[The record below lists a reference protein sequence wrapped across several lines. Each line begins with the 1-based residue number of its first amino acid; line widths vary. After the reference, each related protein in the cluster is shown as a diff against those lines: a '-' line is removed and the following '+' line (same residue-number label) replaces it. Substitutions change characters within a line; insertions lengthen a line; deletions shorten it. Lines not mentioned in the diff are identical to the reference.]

1 LHHDLAPHMAN
12 VSHEIHHLSIGE
24 PIGRTMLETGKVKV
38 PDSVKQKL
46 APMDNNVYINYDLHQ
61 AYHHYLKVITT
72 EVPTL
77 MVGRRQVKAY
87 QILQNSQL
95 AMYRNDII
103 PEAKF
108 VLDLSPISVS
118 YQKTKTPFYD
128 YLTSVMAIIGGTFT
142 MVGLLESSLQAAVGS
157 RKRR

>member
-1 LHHDLAPHMAN
+1 
-12 VSHEIHHLSIGE
+12 
-24 PIGRTMLETGKVKV
+24 
-38 PDSVKQKL
+38 
-46 APMDNNVYINYDLHQ
+46 MDNNVYINYELHQ

-72 EVPTL
+72 EVPDL
-77 MVGRRQVKAY
+77 LVGRRQVKAY

-95 AMYRNDII
+95 TMYRNDII

-142 MVGLLESSLQAAVGS
+142 LVGLLESTLQAAVGS